1 MSATPSCPEHPVGVG
16 HLLKWEMSG
25 ILGLG
30 ETVER
35 GVGAD
40 VAALVRV
47 RRRCVQLGEESEA
60 SGKSFRLNRCL
71 TARCSA
77 SIQRRDPRAR
87 HCHWRPAFK
96 LAAARCCPGRDED
109 YSPPP
114 AQIPVVRC

>member
-60 SGKSFRLNRCL
+60 SGSPSTKSM
-71 TARCSA
+71 SY
-77 SIQRRDPRAR
+77 SSVQRFYPKTRPACAALPLETSFQVGRRAR
-87 HCHWRPAFK
+87 
-96 LAAARCCPGRDED
+96 CPGRDED

-114 AQIPVVRC
+114 GQIPVVRC